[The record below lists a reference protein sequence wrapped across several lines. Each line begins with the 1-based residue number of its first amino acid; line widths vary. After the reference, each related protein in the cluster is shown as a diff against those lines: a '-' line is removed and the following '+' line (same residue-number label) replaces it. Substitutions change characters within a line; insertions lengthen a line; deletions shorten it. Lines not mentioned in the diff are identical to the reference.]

1 MQWDDYTTNE
11 ANIRRQ
17 WIGSN
22 IQENMDLSI
31 KTNGVP
37 DDFPVNSWTGNDI
50 APVGL
55 LVCVFL

>member
-17 WIGSN
+17 WIQNKRG
-22 IQENMDLSI
+22 
-31 KTNGVP
+31 
-37 DDFPVNSWTGNDI
+37 DDFPVHSWRNDI

-55 LVCVFL
+55 LVCVFFEKKNMEY